1 MQFVKLKLKRVVRLV
16 RRIGGNMRQG
26 KNGACRMRSLIGT
39 LTVLAIGYMVAKN
52 LPDVLRYIRISRM

>member
-1 MQFVKLKLKRVVRLV
+1 
-16 RRIGGNMRQG
+16 MRQG